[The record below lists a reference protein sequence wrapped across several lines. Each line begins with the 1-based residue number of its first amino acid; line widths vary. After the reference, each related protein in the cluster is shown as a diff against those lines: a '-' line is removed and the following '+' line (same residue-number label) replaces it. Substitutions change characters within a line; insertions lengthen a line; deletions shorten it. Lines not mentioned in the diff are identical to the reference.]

1 MNNTEMMN
9 EAETLQQ
16 LSDDEQRR
24 KQSKLGVDL
33 VLLELLDSDNQSEMS
48 IVLCQPISSE
58 YLPGLEDEY
67 WQTVHWCC
75 GSLSDEV

>member
-58 YLPGLEDEY
+58 YLPG
-67 WQTVHWCC
+67 
-75 GSLSDEV
+75 

>member
-58 YLPGLEDEY
+58 YLPGSKDEC
-67 WQTVHWCC
+67 WRTVHWCC
-75 GSLSDEV
+75 GSLSGEV